1 MRWTRSPALVAL
13 FVVVDVIVLVL
24 AYFAVRHND
33 APPTDVRAATD
44 TPTASSGP
52 SIVGPLSLAVAPSGA
67 LVRATRGSCDDR
79 APVTARVWVAKAFKA
94 PLDRVRVPGLVEVLG
109 VTISNGRLTVV
120 GADEACKTH
129 GYVSTDKGKSW
140 SRTGIPPDMW
150 WLDVDTTAT
159 RLHGPVSG
167 GVLNIDCRP
176 VGVTAIDRGRRALV
190 SCADF
195 NVVDQPRSSKIPP
208 ITYGVDGP
216 VAASVSRG
224 KPLVLA
230 TSDRCLAS
238 LRRVT
243 SQAGTKQV
251 ACLGNEGA
259 PLGLTVTGSRVFAQV
274 GQRLAVSTD
283 GGRSFDD
290 YPRTGA

>member
-1 MRWTRSPALVAL
+1 
-13 FVVVDVIVLVL
+13 

-33 APPTDVRAATD
+33 ATPTDGSAATD
-44 TPTASSGP
+44 TPTASTASTGP

-67 LVRATRGSCDDR
+67 LVRATRGSCDSRD
-79 APVTARVWVAKAFKA
+79 PVTARLWVANAFKA

-109 VTISNGRLTVV
+109 LTMSDGRLAVV
-120 GADEACKTH
+120 GADQSCKTH
-129 GYVSTDKGKSW
+129 GYVSTDKGKTW
-140 SRTGIPPDMW
+140 SRTGIPRAIW

-167 GVLNIDCRP
+167 RVLNIDCRP
-176 VGVTAIDRGRRALV
+176 VGISTIDRGKRALV

-195 NVVDQPRSSKIPP
+195 NVVDQPTAADVPP

-216 VAASVSRG
+216 VAATLAKG

-243 SQAGTKQV
+243 SQTGTKQI

-259 PLGLTVTGSRVFAQV
+259 PLGLAVTGTRVFAQV

-290 YPRTGA
+290 YPGTGA